1 MTSETERR
9 DRGIAAYAKIFD
21 VPEAEAPTTFARRV
35 GPAFAD
41 EAIRTAGGA
50 AWSDPALNDRDRS
63 IAILTALTAQGVTD
77 DRLRTHTY
85 ALEHLDDPPA

>member
-1 MTSETERR
+1 
-9 DRGIAAYAKIFD
+9 
-21 VPEAEAPTTFARRV
+21 
-35 GPAFAD
+35 
-41 EAIRTAGGA
+41 
-50 AWSDPALNDRDRS
+50 LNDRDRS